1 MDLELHS
8 PAASGRVGRAMPRGG
23 HHVLHAL
30 SADAELLR
38 RVHRGE
44 LRGEVH
50 TIFDRV
56 VNIATPD
63 GELFTLACPGVDDA
77 PHTARVDLAA
87 WRGTPLH
94 VGDAV
99 HAAAGRLWIA
109 DDLSVA
115 CEATTAWD
123 CPLPSWPAHL
133 DLAREN
139 LARVRH
145 ALAQHTES
153 LREAMGAFDQLALR
167 TVDART
173 QRLAAALRAGSQ
185 RDAVVHALALLGLGP
200 GLTPSGD
207 DVLLGLFAV
216 LHLPGSPC
224 EGWMAGGAGVVA
236 AAADATNAISL
247 AALRQAARGRVR
259 SSIAA
264 LLHEWLYGRGPAL
277 DAALVRVL
285 AIGAS
290 SGADI
295 AAGLACGLE
304 LQLFHG
310 GQLP

>member
-1 MDLELHS
+1 MDLELHR
-8 PAASGRVGRAMPRGG
+8 PAASGRVGGAMPRRGN
-23 HHVLHAL
+23 HLLHAL

-50 TIFDRV
+50 TVFDRV
-56 VNIATPD
+56 VNIATRD
-63 GELFTLACPGVDDA
+63 GELFTLACRAVDDA
-77 PHTARVDLAA
+77 PNTARVDLAA
-87 WRGTPLH
+87 WRGTAVH
-94 VGDAV
+94 VGDPV

-109 DDLSVA
+109 EDLSIA

-123 CPLPSWPAHL
+123 CALPPWPAHL
-133 DLAREN
+133 DDAREN
-139 LARVRH
+139 LARVRQ

-173 QRLAAALRAGSQ
+173 QRLAAALRAGNQ

-216 LHLPGSPC
+216 LHLPGSPR
-224 EGWMAGGAGVVA
+224 EGWLAGGAAVLA

-247 AALRQAARGRVR
+247 AGLRQAARGRVR
-259 SSIAA
+259 ASIAT
-264 LLHEWLYGRGPAL
+264 LLHELLYGGGPAL

-310 GQLP
+310 SQMP

>member
-1 MDLELHS
+1 MDLELHR
-8 PAASGRVGRAMPRGG
+8 PADSGRLGGAMPRRGAR
-23 HHVLHAL
+23 VLRAL
-30 SADAELLR
+30 SADTELLR
-38 RVHRGE
+38 RVRRGE

-50 TIFDRV
+50 TVFDRV

-63 GELFTLACPGVDDA
+63 GELFTLACAGVDDA
-77 PHTARVDLAA
+77 PHTARIDLAG
-87 WRGTPLH
+87 WRGTALH
-94 VGDAV
+94 VGDPV
-99 HAAAGRLWIA
+99 HAAAGRLCIA
-109 DDLSVA
+109 DDLSIA

-123 CPLPSWPAHL
+123 CHLPPWPTRP

-139 LARVRH
+139 LAHLRQ
-145 ALAQHTES
+145 ALALHTES

-173 QRLAAALRAGSQ
+173 GRMAAALRAGSQ

-216 LHLPGSPC
+216 LHLRGSPC
-224 EGWMAGGAGVVA
+224 EGWLAGGAAVLA

-259 SSIAA
+259 ASIAA
-264 LLHEWLYGRGPAL
+264 LLHELLYGGGPAL
-277 DAALVRVL
+277 APALARVF

-295 AAGLACGLE
+295 AAGLACGLD

-310 GQLP
+310 SEMP